1 MKNEPDHQ
9 AQKNSTYLKLN
20 KSLIQTCTNKISPPP
35 AIPWKAL
42 PTINA
47 IMVFAVAQTTEDAK
61 KIAKAASTIGL
72 RPHMSESFAQMGP
85 EDALARRKAA
95 PIQV

>member
-1 MKNEPDHQ
+1 
-9 AQKNSTYLKLN
+9 
-20 KSLIQTCTNKISPPP
+20 
-35 AIPWKAL
+35 
-42 PTINA
+42 
-47 IMVFAVAQTTEDAK
+47 MVFAVAQTTEDAK